1 MPDYPLTPLAQIAA
15 ALHELFTSLTTAGF
29 TEAQALY
36 LVGKHVEG
44 TAEKAS

>member
-1 MPDYPLTPLAQIAA
+1 MSAQFAGLGDLAV
-15 ALHELFTSLTTAGF
+15 ALHELYASLCQAGF

-44 TAEKAS
+44 NARTSA